1 MTDLRDIRVE
11 AWRVNYGPAFDHSS
25 RLGSLHSYRTL
36 LRALICSLGG
46 LDPNT
51 NQQIPVCT
59 YCSWTRY
66 VQYGYRIYRYEQQMI
81 GGTVRLVVQ
90 AICSTLY
97 RCSAGQYSCRYLFL
111 ENLL

>member
-1 MTDLRDIRVE
+1 MTDLRDISRGF
-11 AWRVNYGPAFDHSS
+11 ARQLRPYPAFDHSS
-25 RLGSLHSYRTL
+25 RLGSLHCTAPFKS
-36 LRALICSLGG
+36 IIFCSLGG

-90 AICSTLY
+90 AICSTLVPF
-97 RCSAGQYSCRYLFL
+97 RCGMYS
-111 ENLL
+111 